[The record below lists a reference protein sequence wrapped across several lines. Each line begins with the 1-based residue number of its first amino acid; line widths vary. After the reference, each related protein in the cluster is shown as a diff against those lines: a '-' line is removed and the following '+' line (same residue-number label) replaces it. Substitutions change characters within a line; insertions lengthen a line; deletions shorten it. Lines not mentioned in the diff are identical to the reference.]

1 MLNALVSVTNRAK
14 ELTALRLKKDKL
26 LSKEATE
33 AMQSLADEIQEVYNN
48 IDEMLSIAS
57 EEVVVEDNDNLEVY
71 ETLKETQ
78 EVLTDTVDAL
88 LER

>member
-57 EEVVVEDNDNLEVY
+57 EEVVVEENDNLEVY